1 MAWGWGSKQ
10 CGARLEGS
18 NTGPEKKK
26 LQVSG
31 GMTARTLDLFL
42 AAPGGADQGE
52 EVTDLTS
59 HRGKSYEN

>member
-10 CGARLEGS
+10 CGARLEE
-18 NTGPEKKK
+18 GPEKKK
-26 LQVSG
+26 FQVSG

-42 AAPGGADQGE
+42 VAPGGADQGE
-52 EVTDLTS
+52 EGTDLTS